1 METKGAL
8 VSIIVPVY
16 GTEAYLSA
24 CIDSLC
30 RQTYQNIQIILVDD
44 ESPDRCP
51 QICDAYVAKDERIKV
66 VHQKNKG
73 VSGARN
79 TGLDL
84 ADGDYVMFLDSDD
97 ELYPNAVELLL
108 QKSVTYGAD
117 IVSGTMKTVVE
128 NGNSVADEGDGAC
141 TVFQGDEPL
150 LLSLKGDHNTES
162 ACAKLYKTSFI
173 KGICFEEGRN
183 INEDGFFVFQ
193 CYVKKPILVQWNT
206 VIYRCN
212 IRQGSGSRQMFSDK
226 YLSMLYFLERK
237 KEYLT
242 VYYPQYE
249 SQTNN
254 MDVRTNLYF
263 LDVLCRSTERKYRKL
278 QSSCVRTVRKLYAY
292 HQPIHSHH
300 RQLAWIV
307 AHGFYPIYKMLIRL
321 KYYR

>member
-1 METKGAL
+1 
-8 VSIIVPVY
+8 V
-16 GTEAYLSA
+16 
-24 CIDSLC
+24 
-30 RQTYQNIQIILVDD
+30 
-44 ESPDRCP
+44 
-51 QICDAYVAKDERIKV
+51 
-66 VHQKNKG
+66 
-73 VSGARN
+73 
-79 TGLDL
+79 
-84 ADGDYVMFLDSDD
+84 
-97 ELYPNAVELLL
+97 LYPNAVEILL
-108 QKSVTYGAD
+108 QDAQEYDAD
-117 IVSGTMKTVVE
+117 VVSALKRAVDG
-128 NGNSVADEGDGAC
+128 NGRFYDAEEDGVC
-141 TVFQGDEPL
+141 TVYDGERPI
-150 LLSLKGDHNTES
+150 LLSLEGGCNTDS
-162 ACAKLYKTSFI
+162 ACAKLYRSSFI
-173 KGICFEEGRN
+173 QGICFEEGKN

-292 HQPIHSHH
+292 HQPIHRHH